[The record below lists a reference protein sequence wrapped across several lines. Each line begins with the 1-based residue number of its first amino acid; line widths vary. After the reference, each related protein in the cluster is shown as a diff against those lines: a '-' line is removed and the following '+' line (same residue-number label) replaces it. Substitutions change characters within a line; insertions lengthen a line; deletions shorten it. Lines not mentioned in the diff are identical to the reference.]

1 MSAAFE
7 SKKLNLWGGK
17 INELTINKEDIA
29 QINHFFHIIS
39 MLAKNLAFVNKKE
52 ASECGNE
59 KIANYFA
66 LEMFLLWF
74 LNLFLTSLYFLH
86 LFYSTHLCL
95 PALSLL
101 LSLRSKL
108 GSREYKLRR
117 RKKRISWMTSS
128 SSSSSSHICMLSLSP
143 RERERERQQLHI
155 E

>member
-39 MLAKNLAFVNKKE
+39 MLAKNLAFVNKKR
-52 ASECGNE
+52 SEWMWKWEDCQLLCVRNVSSLIS
-59 KIANYFA
+59 KSLSYFII
-66 LEMFLLWF
+66 F
-74 LNLFLTSLYFLH
+74 H

-101 LSLRSKL
+101 ISLRSKL